1 MIRLVLQCTFR
12 LCSWCS
18 QPDITILFLKL
29 QTFNLQKT
37 LGFFR
42 RSRNVEIT
50 EGGILKSAITNNT
63 PSVSELAR
71 YSTPAAGFHIFES
84 HASYYV
90 HLLFGLKDR
99 NIGTIFSYLVVYTYR
114 GFLELEKNWQRLVK
128 DIEEGSLDSDLELDA
143 KTRR

>member
-1 MIRLVLQCTFR
+1 M
-12 LCSWCS
+12 
-18 QPDITILFLKL
+18 

-37 LGFFR
+37 LGFYR
-42 RSRNVEIT
+42 PGRNIET
-50 EGGILKSAITNNT
+50 TAGGIPKGGISNVTPTGSQLAIF
-63 PSVSELAR
+63 
-71 YSTPAAGFHIFES
+71 STPGPGFHILES

-99 NIGTIFSYLVVYTYR
+99 SIGTVFSNLAAYTYR

-143 KTRR
+143 KIRR